1 MNNDIL
7 SYALGT
13 DIWKALVLDQSG
25 DMIIYRFLFD
35 SEGDSMLLE
44 TLKKQL
50 KEDRD
55 LYIKE
60 IEESIT
66 KTSRDDT
73 LSAFEADQLMREKDP
88 QKKHEDVEKI
98 VARGFGVEL
107 ADLKPKITISKRK
120 FVDNLKRRSLFKGA
134 ISYLGAI

>member
-1 MNNDIL
+1 
-7 SYALGT
+7 
-13 DIWKALVLDQSG
+13 
-25 DMIIYRFLFD
+25 
-35 SEGDSMLLE
+35 MLLE

-66 KTSRDDT
+66 KISRDDT

-88 QKKHEDVEKI
+88 QKMHEDVEKI
-98 VARGFGVEL
+98 VARGFGVQL

-120 FVDNLKRRSLFKGA
+120 FVENLKRRSLFKGT